1 MMNILESVVL
11 AGRLG
16 IAMLLVGISL
26 LILFGQALPISH
38 YLFRPLNRDIIGRT
52 KVFLQRYGILFAL
65 FFTGGVILVVVA
77 AIILVVIFH
86 RSLLG

>member
-1 MMNILESVVL
+1 MDIPELAIL

-16 IAMLLVGISL
+16 IIMLLLGIIL
-26 LILFGQALPISH
+26 LVSFGQALPISH

-65 FFTGGVILVVVA
+65 FFTGGAILVVAA
-77 AIILVVIFH
+77 AIMLFVIFQ
-86 RSLLG
+86 RSLLS